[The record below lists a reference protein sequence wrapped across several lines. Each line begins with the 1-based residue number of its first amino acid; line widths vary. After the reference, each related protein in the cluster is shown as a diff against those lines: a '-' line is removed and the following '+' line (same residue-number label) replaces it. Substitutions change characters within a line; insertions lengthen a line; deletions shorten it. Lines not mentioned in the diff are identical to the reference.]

1 MPKISRINGMATEK
15 EYEPFGKEWENH
27 LLKMTKRTL
36 IMMYKSVCLE
46 KLRLEQIL
54 NNAGI
59 EK

>member
-1 MPKISRINGMATEK
+1 MATEK
-15 EYEPFGKEWENH
+15 EYEPFGEEWEKH

-36 IMMYKSVCLE
+36 IMMYKRVCLE